1 MSTEKMSRYM
11 IALWAC
17 EGIARQL
24 AQRATRLTGKEMR
37 KFLAGVPRNER
48 AGLADFAR
56 RIIRQERRAAR

>member
-37 KFLAGVPRNER
+37 KFLAGDV
-48 AGLADFAR
+48 AR
-56 RIIRQERRAAR
+56 MMAISLRIASASWSASIQAP